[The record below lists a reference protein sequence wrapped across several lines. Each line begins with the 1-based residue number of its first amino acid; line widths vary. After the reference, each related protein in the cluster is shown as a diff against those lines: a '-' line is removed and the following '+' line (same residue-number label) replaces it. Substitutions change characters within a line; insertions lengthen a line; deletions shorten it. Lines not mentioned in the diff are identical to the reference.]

1 MRKLIKRYQ
10 AGGTASSSGANTRNI
25 GGSSFLNSSASKF
38 FGTSLN
44 LGGGSNFFTS
54 SYSNPYQYR
63 GLSTSFQNNAAQS
76 NIENATGNFFGNKGD
91 SSGSSSGSFFG
102 SNGWG
107 MVGNISGALSSI
119 MPTKK
124 TDKMQAMD
132 STFDAA
138 SDTVMMVN
146 PMVGGIMK
154 AGGLV
159 SDTLNATGVTQTDG
173 LTTWDEIAGSKLTS
187 LLPPMLINNIFHS
200 TLDKVKNDQI
210 TTDTLARTGGGYGGF
225 MDDWEKAQKYSGK
238 KLGLFNSKSKYNGI
252 IHEANRQMSL
262 LSRIMSKKADDDL
275 LTAQMGDRWNERTMR
290 NLNGGYGNISFGRL
304 GLKIEILDKVHSILN
319 APKVL
324 DTLTELEDEVSEF
337 KEGGKMNVIPEGS
350 LHARLHHMENA
361 EGLTKKGI
369 PVVSEKEGGEL
380 EQQAEIELNEIIFT
394 LEVTQ
399 TLEKLMEDGSDNA
412 AIEAGKLLVKEIF
425 ENTNDRTGLLKQ
437 LEPEKKVQT
446 PEEIVAQH
454 QAFQQ
459 GGVINSDKSI
469 EQLVDYAIQ
478 VNPLFVQRIGPN
490 MGYAEFDD
498 EKGQRRKGTHLLGYT
513 EKDNKYLVF
522 PQIQMKE
529 GRLQYIPDWKEAF
542 DTASK
547 QNNVISFDNEKDALT
562 FTEKYKD
569 SKQWK
574 QYFDIWKQRYD

>member
-10 AGGTASSSGANTRNI
+10 AGGTTSFSGTNTGNI
-25 GGSSFLNSSASKF
+25 GGSFFLNSNASNS

-44 LGGGSNFFTS
+44 LGGGSSFFTS

-63 GLSTSFQNNAAQS
+63 GLSTSFQNSAAHS
-76 NIENATGNFFGNKGD
+76 NITGSSFGNKVN
-91 SSGSSSGSFFG
+91 SSGVGGGGFFG
-102 SNGWG
+102 GKGAGWG
-107 MVGNISGALSSI
+107 MLGNISGSLSSI
-119 MPTKK
+119 IPTKK
-124 TDKMQAMD
+124 TDRMQAMD
-132 STFDAA
+132 STFDSA
-138 SDTVMMVN
+138 SDAVMMVN

-173 LTTWDEIAGSKLTS
+173 VTTWDEIAGSKLTS

-200 TLDKVKNDQI
+200 TLDKLRSDQT
-210 TTDTLARTGGGYGGF
+210 TTDTLARTGGGYGNF
-225 MDDWEKAQKYSGK
+225 MDDWERAQKYSGK
-238 KLGLFNSKSKYNGI
+238 NIGLFNSKSKYNGI
-252 IHEANRQMSL
+252 VHEANRQMSL
-262 LSRIMSKKADDDL
+262 LSGIMSKKADDDL

-324 DTLTELEDEVSEF
+324 DTLTELEDEVPEF

-369 PVVSEKEGGEL
+369 PVVSEMEGGEL

-399 TLEKLMEDGSDNA
+399 ELEKLMEDGSDNA

-425 ENTNDRTGLLKQ
+425 ENTDDRTGLLKQ
-437 LEPEKKVQT
+437 LEPEKKELT
-446 PEEIVAQH
+446 PEEIVKNH
-454 QAFQQ
+454 QA
-459 GGVINSDKSI
+459 
-469 EQLVDYAIQ
+469 L
-478 VNPLFVQRIGPN
+478 
-490 MGYAEFDD
+490 
-498 EKGQRRKGTHLLGYT
+498 
-513 EKDNKYLVF
+513 
-522 PQIQMKE
+522 
-529 GRLQYIPDWKEAF
+529 
-542 DTASK
+542 
-547 QNNVISFDNEKDALT
+547 
-562 FTEKYKD
+562 
-569 SKQWK
+569 
-574 QYFDIWKQRYD
+574 

>member
-1 MRKLIKRYQ
+1 MHKLIKKYQ
-10 AGGTASSSGANTRNI
+10 TGGQNSFAQDKAANYPNTQN
-25 GGSSFLNSSASKF
+25 A
-38 FGTSLN
+38 
-44 LGGGSNFFTS
+44 GGSNLQDLYKVYMESQGWRPVVKDTEFGGGFIEDPQKSGKNFF
-54 SYSNPYQYR
+54 
-63 GLSTSFQNNAAQS
+63 S
-76 NIENATGNFFGNKGD
+76 NIFKG
-91 SSGSSSGSFFG
+91 
-102 SNGWG
+102 
-107 MVGNISGALSSI
+107 M
-119 MPTKK
+119 
-124 TDKMQAMD
+124 
-132 STFDAA
+132 
-138 SDTVMMVN
+138 
-146 PMVGGIMK
+146 GGTS
-154 AGGLV
+154 GLV
-159 SDTLNATGVTQTDG
+159 SLATNIG
-173 LTTWDEIAGSKLTS
+173 ES
-187 LLPPMLINNIFHS
+187 LLPKRITSKGTDVVNGILGAASNIPGPVGLYANAAKFTFNAIDS
-200 TLDKVKNDQI
+200 LGASKLATLNSNQD
-210 TTDTLARTGGGYGGF
+210 TEDTLARTGGGYGDF
-225 MDDWEKAQKYSGK
+225 MDNWDEAKTLSGKRAGLFTSKSSLNNKIYDANRKMSVLQQIMDAQKT
-238 KLGLFNSKSKYNGI
+238 N
-252 IHEANRQMSL
+252 E
-262 LSRIMSKKADDDL
+262 L

-290 NLNGGYGNISFGRL
+290 DLNGGYGNISFGRH
-304 GLKIEILDKVHSILN
+304 GFKIEILNRVHSILN
-319 APKVL
+319 TPKVI
-324 DTLTELEDEVSEF
+324 DILTELEDEVPEF
-337 KEGGKMNVIPEGS
+337 KDGGKMNVIPEGS

-369 PVVSEKEGGEL
+369 PVVSEREGGEL

-399 TLEKLMEDGSDNA
+399 QLEKLMEDGSDNA

-425 ENTNDRTGLLKQ
+425 ENTDDRTGLLKQ

-454 QAFQQ
+454 QVFQQ

-513 EKDNKYLVF
+513 EKDDKYLVF

-542 DTASK
+542 NTASK

>member
-1 MRKLIKRYQ
+1 MRKLIRKGQ
-10 AGGTASSSGANTRNI
+10 WGLNTGNI
-25 GGSSFLNSSASKF
+25 GAMDLKLQTPAMEPKLSTGL
-38 FGTSLN
+38 GGI
-44 LGGGSNFFTS
+44 LGGGSS
-54 SYSNPYQYR
+54 AL
-63 GLSTSFQNNAAQS
+63 G
-76 NIENATGNFFGNKGD
+76 NI
-91 SSGSSSGSFFG
+91 FG
-102 SNGWG
+102 S
-107 MVGNISGALSSI
+107 GAS
-119 MPTKK
+119 
-124 TDKMQAMD
+124 
-132 STFDAA
+132 
-138 SDTVMMVN
+138 
-146 PMVGGIMK
+146 K
-154 AGGLV
+154 AGKSVLGKAFEGMGGTSGLV
-159 SDTLNATGVTQTDG
+159 SMAANIG
-173 LTTWDEIAGSKLTS
+173 ES
-187 LLPPMLINNIFHS
+187 LLPKRITSKGTDVVNGVLGAASNIPGPIGLYATAAKFAFNAIDSLGASKLASVVNNQD
-200 TLDKVKNDQI
+200 TE
-210 TTDTLARTGGGYGGF
+210 DTLARTSGGYGDF
-225 MDDWEKAQKYSGK
+225 MEDWDEAKSLSGQRA
-238 KLGLFNSKSKYNGI
+238 GLFTSKSSLNNKIYD
-252 IHEANRQMSL
+252 ANRQMSIL
-262 LSRIMSKKADDDL
+262 QQIMGKQKTNEL

-290 NLNGGYGNISFGRL
+290 ILNGGFGNISFGRL

-324 DTLTELEDEVSEF
+324 DTLTELEDEVPEF

-369 PVVSEKEGGEL
+369 PVVSEMEGGEL

-399 TLEKLMEDGSDNA
+399 ELEKLMEDGSDNA

-425 ENTNDRTGLLKQ
+425 ENTDDRTGLLKQ

-459 GGVINSDKSI
+459 GGVINSGKSI

-513 EKDNKYLVF
+513 EKDGKYLVF

-542 DTASK
+542 DTALK

-574 QYFDIWKQRYD
+574 HHFDIWKQRYD